1 MNFQDVSFEA
11 AAGQKQQLKPSDLP
25 EIVFSGRSNVGKS
38 SLINKLVSRKALA
51 RTSSQPGKTATIN
64 FYKLREARFVDLP
77 GYGYA
82 KVSAAE
88 KERWGKLINGYF
100 SAGRRIALVI
110 QLLDMRHEPSA
121 EDTQMIDYLIASGL
135 PFIVVCTKCDK
146 LNKTQRAEMTA
157 YFNEVFSEN
166 GYYWMP
172 ASAEK
177 GEGIETLREI
187 ISKQVAAFVPNP

>member
-11 AAGQKQQLKPSDLP
+11 AAGFKNQLKASDLP

-38 SLINKLVSRKALA
+38 SLINRLVSRKALA

-64 FYKLREARFVDLP
+64 FYKLREARLVDLP
-77 GYGYA
+77 GYGFA
-82 KVSAAE
+82 RVSAAE

-100 SAGRRIALVI
+100 ASDRKIALVI

-121 EDTQMIDYLIASGL
+121 EDTQMIDYLIDSGF

-146 LNKTQRAEMTA
+146 LNKTQRDEMTS
-157 YFNEVFSEN
+157 YFNELFSEN
-166 GYYWMP
+166 GYFWMP

-187 ISKQVAAFVPNP
+187 VSKHVEAAVSPE

>member
-1 MNFQDVSFEA
+1 M
-11 AAGQKQQLKPSDLP
+11 
-25 EIVFSGRSNVGKS
+25 
-38 SLINKLVSRKALA
+38 
-51 RTSSQPGKTATIN
+51 
-64 FYKLREARFVDLP
+64 
-77 GYGYA
+77 
-82 KVSAAE
+82 
-88 KERWGKLINGYF
+88 
-100 SAGRRIALVI
+100 I

-135 PFIVVCTKCDK
+135 PFIIVCTKCDK
-146 LNKTQRAEMTA
+146 LNKTQRTEMTA